1 MHSTENLYWGKWVT
15 NKRLFTGSSLI
26 LMAIQAYTLVSEL
39 FSSLFLMLILGN
51 KLLWTETREKT
62 QQT

>member
-15 NKRLFTGSSLI
+15 NKRLFTGSPLI

-51 KLLWTETREKT
+51 KLL
-62 QQT
+62 